1 MVRPL
6 DQEDALLVF
15 DVQNDFCTG
24 GSLAVPMGEA
34 VVPDLNRWIA
44 AAVAGGA
51 TVWASRDWHPADH
64 VSFSEFPKYVDK
76 SWPPH
81 AVMDTPGAQLHD
93 DLHLPENPRVIN
105 KGGDPQ
111 KEAYSAFQGTDLE
124 AQLRKLGVQRL
135 FICGLA
141 TDYCVKYTTSDAL
154 SHKFKVVIVEDAIR
168 GVDNPP
174 GSAAAAVT
182 EMYSKGALIVNS
194 EDLLMEAA
202 AVK

>member
-1 MVRPL
+1 MPYKIDPRH
-6 DQEDALLVF
+6 DALIVV
-15 DVQNDFCTG
+15 DVQYDFLPG
-24 GSLAVPMGEA
+24 GSLPVSDGLEVIPII
-34 VVPDLNRWIA
+34 NRLIPHFQH
-44 AAVAGGA
+44 VFF
-51 TVWASRDWHPADH
+51 TRDWHPADH
-64 VSFSEFPKYVDK
+64 LSFCEFPKYVDK

-135 FICGLA
+135 FISGLA

-154 SHKFKVVIVEDAIR
+154 SHKFKVIIIEDAIR

-194 EDLLMEAA
+194 EDLLMEAS

>member
-1 MVRPL
+1 MPYKIDPRH
-6 DQEDALLVF
+6 DALLVV
-15 DVQNDFCTG
+15 DVQYDFLPG
-24 GSLAVPMGEA
+24 GTLPVTDGLEVIPII
-34 VVPDLNRWIA
+34 NRLIPRFQH
-44 AAVAGGA
+44 VFF
-51 TVWASRDWHPADH
+51 TRDWHPVDH
-64 VSFSEFPKYVDK
+64 ISFSEFPKYVDK

-93 DLHLPENPRVIN
+93 DLHLPEKPQVFN
-105 KGGDPQ
+105 KGSDPQ
-111 KEAYSAFQGTDLE
+111 REAYSAFQGTNLE
-124 AQLRKLGVQRL
+124 AQLRKLEVQRL
-135 FICGLA
+135 FISGLA

-154 SHKFKVVIVEDAIR
+154 SHKFKVVLIEDAIR

-194 EDLLMEAA
+194 EDLLMEAS